1 MGEQEKISEVVVM
14 DAEDI
19 RRAITRI
26 AHEILERNK
35 GARDLVVIGIQ
46 RRGVPVARRLAL
58 ALSQIEGVGIPCG
71 SVDITPF
78 RDDIR
83 PRPTT
88 ISRGQTEVPV
98 DITNKR
104 IILVDEVIHT
114 GRTVRAAMEAVMW
127 LGRPASIQLVA
138 LIDRGHR
145 ELPIRPDYVGKNLP
159 TSRTE
164 FILVELME
172 LEGRDRVVLRK
183 RREPAEILP

>member
-1 MGEQEKISEVVVM
+1 MTERNEVVVM

-35 GARDLVVIGIQ
+35 GARDLVVIGIL
-46 RRGVPVARRLAL
+46 RRGAPLARRLAL

-78 RDDIR
+78 RDDVPDR
-83 PRPTT
+83 PAAL
-88 ISRGQTEVPV
+88 SRSRTEVPFEV
-98 DITNKR
+98 TNKR
-104 IILVDEVIHT
+104 VILVDEVIQT
-114 GRTVRAAMEAVMW
+114 GRTVRAAMEAVMH
-127 LGRPASIQLVA
+127 LGRPACVQLA
-138 LIDRGHR
+138 TLIDRGHR

-159 TSRTE
+159 TSRAE
-164 FILVELME
+164 FVLVELME

-183 RREPAEILP
+183 GRPSEP

>member
-1 MGEQEKISEVVVM
+1 MSELEEVVVM
-14 DAEDI
+14 DAEDL

-26 AHEILERNK
+26 AHEVLERNK

-78 RDDIR
+78 RDDVR
-83 PRPTT
+83 PRPPALP
-88 ISRGQTEVPV
+88 RGQTEVPV

-104 IILVDEVIHT
+104 VILVDEVIHT
-114 GRTVRAAMEAVMW
+114 GRTVRAAMEAVMH
-127 LGRPASIQLVA
+127 LGRPANIQLVA

-164 FILVELME
+164 FVLVELME

-183 RREPAEILP
+183 RREPAPNLP

>member
-1 MGEQEKISEVVVM
+1 MTREEPTEVVVM
-14 DAEDI
+14 DAEDM

-78 RDDIR
+78 RDDTRER
-83 PRPTT
+83 PIVLTRNT
-88 ISRGQTEVPV
+88 TEVPFEV
-98 DITNKR
+98 TNKR
-104 IILVDEVIHT
+104 VVLVDEVIYT
-114 GRTVRAAMEAVMW
+114 GRTVRAAMEAVMH
-127 LGRPASIQLVA
+127 LGRPASVQLAV

-159 TSRTE
+159 TSKLE
-164 FILVELME
+164 FVLVELME
-172 LEGRDRVVLRK
+172 LEGRDRVILRK
-183 RREPAEILP
+183 GRPSEH